1 MSFIKEIPSALKVT
15 MNADTAQ
22 PRTDLG
28 NQVFQPSF
36 KMKFKHMAYQ
46 EP

>member
-1 MSFIKEIPSALKVT
+1 MSFIKEITSALKVT
-15 MNADTAQ
+15 MNAGTAQ
-22 PRTDLG
+22 ARIDLG